1 MSNILR
7 TKQGNLSKVKYFLPA
22 SRNSSDVTHP
32 LEPVKNSNIKMSKPN
47 PSKMKSIVANT
58 EHNKSDLSF

>member
-22 SRNSSDVTHP
+22 SRNSSDSTHP
-32 LEPVKNSNIKMSKPN
+32 LEPIKNSNLKMSKPTS
-47 PSKMKSIVANT
+47 SKKKSTVANIQ
-58 EHNKSDLSF
+58 HNKSDLSF